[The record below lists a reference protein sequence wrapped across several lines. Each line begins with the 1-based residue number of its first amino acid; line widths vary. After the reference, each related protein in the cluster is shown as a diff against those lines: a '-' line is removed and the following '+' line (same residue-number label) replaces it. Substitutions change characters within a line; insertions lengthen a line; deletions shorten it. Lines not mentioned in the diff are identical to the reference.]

1 MNSSF
6 FFDKNVKDWPKQ
18 MGSLSNI
25 LHKRSET
32 GTVTGVFLSYAEESF
47 FFFLSFSSLHRTG
60 PM

>member
-1 MNSSF
+1 MNSSL

-32 GTVTGVFLSYAEESF
+32 GTVTGVFLSYAEENF
-47 FFFLSFSSLHRTG
+47 FFFF
-60 PM
+60 